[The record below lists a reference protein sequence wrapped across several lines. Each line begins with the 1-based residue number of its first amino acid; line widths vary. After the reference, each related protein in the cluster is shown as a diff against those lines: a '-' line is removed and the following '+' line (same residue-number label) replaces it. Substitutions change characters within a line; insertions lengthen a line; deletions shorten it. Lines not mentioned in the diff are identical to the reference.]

1 MYCEIINNSLT
12 KAEYKKNPDQLKSD
26 PDLTTHLINSNR
38 ILKKMKKSIILLLP
52 LLSD

>member
-38 ILKKMKKSIILLLP
+38 ILKKNEEVYYFTFTFII
-52 LLSD
+52 